1 MNNRVSDPGCQLSN
15 PADEIFMDMRLNYV
29 ADSYAMFS
37 GKLDVGVAIR
47 PRINYRG

>member
-1 MNNRVSDPGCQLSN
+1 MNNRVSNSGSYLANS
-15 PADEIFMDMRLNYV
+15 AYKIFMDMRLNYV
-29 ADSYAMFS
+29 ADSYVMFS